1 MENTVEKAYE
11 LRRLKDRDLFPVLD
25 ILGAI
30 LPDDL
35 ATVFVQIASKEK
47 KVEEVGMMVMMRLVK
62 EICKSIDLVR
72 DDLYALLSDVSGISE
87 DEIGDMPFGTTPMML
102 LDIIKNEKNNDFF
115 KVLSKLF

>member
-25 ILGAI
+25 ILGTI
-30 LPDDL
+30 LPEDL
-35 ATVFVQIASKEK
+35 ASVFVQVASKEK
-47 KVEEVGMMVMMRLVK
+47 KVEEVGMAVMMRLVK
-62 EICKSIDLVR
+62 EVCKRIDDVR
-72 DDLYALLSDVSGISE
+72 DELYSLLSDVSGIPTE
-87 DEIGDMPFGTTPMML
+87 EIMDMPFGTTPMML

>member
-1 MENTVEKAYE
+1 MENTEAKAYE

-47 KVEEVGMMVMMRLVK
+47 KVEEVGMLVMMRLVK
-62 EICKSIDLVR
+62 EICKRIDDVR
-72 DDLYALLSDVSGISE
+72 DELYALLSDVSGISE
-87 DEIGDMPFGTTPMML
+87 EEIGDMPFGTTPMML